1 MYADVL
7 ILLFAAVL
15 LVAIFRRL
23 GQPVILAYLV
33 AGVLLG
39 PHGAAVLSEQANMQ
53 TIAELGIVFLMFSL
67 GLEFSLPRLIAMRM
81 LVVGVGGLQV
91 LFTSLLFFWLGW
103 WWGLSLPQALV
114 VSGTLALSSTAVVI
128 KQLGEQ
134 KQLHT
139 RRAQLGVSVLLFQDL
154 AVVPLL
160 VMIPIL
166 ARPEI
171 QGSALLAE
179 IAWATLKGLFALFSL
194 LAVGKWLLPLLFH
207 EVARARSDELFVLS
221 ALLVALLAAFMT
233 HSLGLSMALGAFLAG
248 MMLGESH
255 YRHQL
260 EVDIRPFR
268 DVLMGLFF
276 ITIGM
281 TMDWQLVALAWWQ
294 VILCVF
300 GLILIKSLL
309 VLLAG
314 GLMGERKRDAMA
326 AGIMLSQVG
335 EFGFV
340 LLALANHHALLEHQ
354 LVSLLIGIGV
364 ISIAMTPWLVQKAHG
379 LARSL
384 TDSALL
390 TRSEVAQSGLS
401 KHQHVIIAG
410 FGRAGQTCAR
420 FLKLED
426 IPFLALDL
434 DPERVGEAKTAGE
447 QVAFGDASRRDILL
461 AAGLLRARLVIITFD
476 DRKRVE
482 AMLALIKEL
491 AGQVRVLVRTRDDSF
506 LEAFKQAGAHEVI
519 PESQEGALMLVSHL
533 LLNCDIPIGRVIR
546 RMELERSSQYR
557 FLHGFYWGD
566 QSASNLETDQLLER
580 LHPVLLHDQAWAV
593 GQTVQALAL
602 DAVRIKEVQRGEQ
615 SLEPRPEL
623 RLAAGGRGQAGA
635 VWQCGSDGAGRTKV
649 AGGAL
654 GLALRKAD
662 QLIYASSRITSS
674 IPRNCSTRARSL
686 RVSL

>member
-294 VILCVF
+294 VIFCVF

-340 LLALANHHALLEHQ
+340 LLALANHHALLDHQ

-602 DAVRIKEVQRGEQ
+602 DTVRIKEVQRGEQ

-623 RLAAGGRGQAGA
+623 RLAAGDRLVLFGNAVAMEQAEQKLLEGR
-635 VWQCGSDGAGRTKV
+635 
-649 AGGAL
+649 
-654 GLALRKAD
+654 
-662 QLIYASSRITSS
+662 
-674 IPRNCSTRARSL
+674 
-686 RVSL
+686 

>member
-7 ILLFAAVL
+7 ILLLAAVL

-23 GQPVILAYLV
+23 GQPVILAYLL
-33 AGVLLG
+33 AGVVLG
-39 PHGAAVLSEQANMQ
+39 PHGAAVITGQSIMQ

-67 GLEFSLPRLIAMRM
+67 GLEFSLPRLIAMRR
-81 LVVGVGGLQV
+81 LVIGVGGLQV
-91 LFTSLLFFWLGW
+91 LLTSLLFFAIAW
-103 WWGLSLPQALV
+103 WWGLSLAQALV

-128 KQLGEQ
+128 KQLGDQ

-179 IAWATLKGLFALFSL
+179 IAWATLKGLFALLSL

-221 ALLVALLAAFMT
+221 TLLVALLAA
-233 HSLGLSMALGAFLAG
+233 SLTQWMGLSMALGAFLAG

-281 TMDWQLVALAWWQ
+281 TMDWQRVALDWWLVALSVPA
-294 VILCVF
+294 
-300 GLILIKSLL
+300 LILFKSLL

-314 GLMGERKRDAMA
+314 RLMGERKRDAMA

-340 LLALANHHALLEHQ
+340 LLALANHHGLLDHR

-364 ISIAMTPWLVQKAHG
+364 TSIAMTPWLVQQAHQ

-384 TDSALL
+384 TDPALL

-401 KHQHVIIAG
+401 KSQHVIIAG

-420 FLKLED
+420 FLKQEE

-434 DPERVGEAKTAGE
+434 DPERVSEAKSAGE

-476 DRKRVE
+476 DPKRVE
-482 AMLALIKEL
+482 AMLALIREL
-491 AGQVRVLVRTRDDSF
+491 AGEVKVLVRTRDDSF
-506 LEAFKQAGAHEVI
+506 LEAFKRAGAFEVI

-546 RMELERSSQYR
+546 RMEHERSNQYR

-566 QSASNLETDQLLER
+566 QSAGNLETDQLLER
-580 LHPVLLHDQAWAV
+580 LHPVLLHEQAWAV
-593 GQTVQALAL
+593 GRSVQALGL
-602 DAVRIKEVQRGEQ
+602 DAVRIREVQRGTQ
-615 SLEPRPEL
+615 RLEPRPEL
-623 RLAAGGRGQAGA
+623 VLATGDKLVLFGNAVVVEQAEQRLLEGR
-635 VWQCGSDGAGRTKV
+635 
-649 AGGAL
+649 
-654 GLALRKAD
+654 
-662 QLIYASSRITSS
+662 
-674 IPRNCSTRARSL
+674 
-686 RVSL
+686 

>member
-67 GLEFSLPRLIAMRM
+67 GLAFSLPRLIAMRM

-294 VILCVF
+294 VIFCVF

-533 LLNCDIPIGRVIR
+533 LLNCDIPISRVIR

-623 RLAAGGRGQAGA
+623 RLAAGDRLVLFGNAVAMEQAEQKLLEGR
-635 VWQCGSDGAGRTKV
+635 
-649 AGGAL
+649 
-654 GLALRKAD
+654 
-662 QLIYASSRITSS
+662 
-674 IPRNCSTRARSL
+674 
-686 RVSL
+686 

>member
-1 MYADVL
+1 MYTDLL
-7 ILLFAAVL
+7 ILLFTAVL
-15 LVAIFRRL
+15 LVATFRRL
-23 GQPVILAYLV
+23 GLPVILAYLI

-39 PHGAAVLSEQANMQ
+39 PHGLAVITGQSIMQ

-67 GLEFSLPRLIAMRM
+67 GLEFSLPKLLAMRR
-81 LVVGVGGLQV
+81 LVLGVGVLQV
-91 LFTSLLFFWLGW
+91 LLTSLLFFALAW
-103 WWGLSLPQALV
+103 WWGLGLAQSLV
-114 VSGTLALSSTAVVI
+114 VAGTLALSSTAVVI

-166 ARPEI
+166 AQPEV
-171 QGSALLAE
+171 QGSALAAE
-179 IAWATLKGLFALFSL
+179 IAWATLKGLFALLTL

-260 EVDIRPFR
+260 EVDIKPFR

-281 TMDWQLVALAWWQ
+281 AMDWELVARAWWQ
-294 VILCVF
+294 VLVCVVLLVLC
-300 GLILIKSLL
+300 KSLL

-314 GLMGERKRDAMA
+314 RLMGERKRDSMA

-340 LLALANHHALLEHQ
+340 LLALALHHGLLDQQ
-354 LVSLLIGIGV
+354 LVSLLIGIGI
-364 ISIAMTPWLVQKAHG
+364 ISIAMTPWLVTQAHS

-384 TDSALL
+384 TDPALL
-390 TRSEVAQSGLS
+390 TRSGVAQSGLS
-401 KHQHVIIAG
+401 KNQHVIIAG

-420 FLKLED
+420 FLKIEE

-434 DPERVGEAKTAGE
+434 DPERVSEAKLAGE

-482 AMLALIKEL
+482 AMLALIREL
-491 AGQVRVLVRTRDDSF
+491 AGELKVLVRTRDDSF
-506 LEAFKQAGAHEVI
+506 LEQYKQAGAFEVI

-566 QSASNLETDQLLER
+566 QSASNLEADQLLER
-580 LHPVLLHDQAWAV
+580 LHPLLLHDQAWAV
-593 GQTVQALAL
+593 GREVRELPL
-602 DAVRIKEVQRGEQ
+602 DEIRIKEIQRGDQ

-623 RLAAGGRGQAGA
+623 VLAAGDRLILFGTVVAMEQAEQRLLEGH
-635 VWQCGSDGAGRTKV
+635 
-649 AGGAL
+649 
-654 GLALRKAD
+654 
-662 QLIYASSRITSS
+662 
-674 IPRNCSTRARSL
+674 
-686 RVSL
+686 

>member
-1 MYADVL
+1 MYTDLL

-15 LVAIFRRL
+15 LVATFRRL
-23 GQPVILAYLV
+23 GLPVILAYLI

-39 PHGAAVLSEQANMQ
+39 PHGLAVITGQSIMQ

-67 GLEFSLPRLIAMRM
+67 GLEFSLPKLLAMRR
-81 LVVGVGGLQV
+81 LVLGVGMLQV
-91 LFTSLLFFWLGW
+91 LLTSLLFFAIGW
-103 WWGLSLPQALV
+103 WWGLSLAQSLV
-114 VSGTLALSSTAVVI
+114 VAGTLALSSTAVVI

-166 ARPEI
+166 AQPEV
-171 QGSALLAE
+171 QGSALAAE
-179 IAWATLKGLFALFSL
+179 IAWATLKGLFALFTL

-221 ALLVALLAAFMT
+221 ALLVALLAAYMT

-260 EVDIRPFR
+260 EVDIKPFR

-281 TMDWQLVALAWWQ
+281 AMEWELVARAWWQ
-294 VILCVF
+294 VLICVVLLVLC
-300 GLILIKSLL
+300 KSLL

-314 GLMGERKRDAMA
+314 RLMGERKRDSMA

-340 LLALANHHALLEHQ
+340 LLALALHHGLLDQQ
-354 LVSLLIGIGV
+354 LVSLLIGIGI
-364 ISIAMTPWLVQKAHG
+364 ISIAMTPWLVTQAHS

-384 TDSALL
+384 TDPALL

-401 KHQHVIIAG
+401 KNQHVIIAG

-420 FLKLED
+420 FLKIEE

-434 DPERVGEAKTAGE
+434 DPERVSEAKLAGE

-482 AMLALIKEL
+482 AMLALIREL
-491 AGQVRVLVRTRDDSF
+491 AGDLKVLVRTRDDSF
-506 LEAFKQAGAHEVI
+506 LEQYKQAGAFEVI

-566 QSASNLETDQLLER
+566 QSASNLEADQLLER
-580 LHPVLLHDQAWAV
+580 LHPLLLHDQAWAV
-593 GQTVQALAL
+593 GREVRELPL
-602 DAVRIKEVQRGEQ
+602 DEVRIKEVQRGDQ

-623 RLAAGGRGQAGA
+623 VLAAGDRLILFGTVVAMEQAEQRLLEGR
-635 VWQCGSDGAGRTKV
+635 
-649 AGGAL
+649 
-654 GLALRKAD
+654 
-662 QLIYASSRITSS
+662 
-674 IPRNCSTRARSL
+674 
-686 RVSL
+686 

>member
-364 ISIAMTPWLVQKAHG
+364 ISIAMTPWLVRKAHG

-566 QSASNLETDQLLER
+566 QSAGNLETDQLLER

-623 RLAAGGRGQAGA
+623 RLAAGDRLVLFGNAVAMEQAEQKLLEGR
-635 VWQCGSDGAGRTKV
+635 
-649 AGGAL
+649 
-654 GLALRKAD
+654 
-662 QLIYASSRITSS
+662 
-674 IPRNCSTRARSL
+674 
-686 RVSL
+686 

>member
-7 ILLFAAVL
+7 ILLLAAVL

-23 GQPVILAYLV
+23 GQPVILAYLL
-33 AGVLLG
+33 AGVVLG
-39 PHGAAVLSEQANMQ
+39 PHGAAVITGQSIMQ

-67 GLEFSLPRLIAMRM
+67 GLEFSLPRLIAMRR
-81 LVVGVGGLQV
+81 LVIGVGGLQV
-91 LFTSLLFFWLGW
+91 LLTSLLFFAIAW
-103 WWGLSLPQALV
+103 WWGLSLAQALV

-179 IAWATLKGLFALFSL
+179 IAWATLKGLFALLSL

-221 ALLVALLAAFMT
+221 TLLVALLAA
-233 HSLGLSMALGAFLAG
+233 SLTQWMGLSMALGAFLAG

-281 TMDWQLVALAWWQ
+281 TMDWQRVALDWWLVALSVPA
-294 VILCVF
+294 
-300 GLILIKSLL
+300 LILFKSLL

-314 GLMGERKRDAMA
+314 RLMGERKRDAMA

-340 LLALANHHALLEHQ
+340 LLALANHHGLLDHR

-364 ISIAMTPWLVQKAHG
+364 TSIAMTPWLVQQAHQ

-384 TDSALL
+384 TDPALL

-401 KHQHVIIAG
+401 KSQHVIIAG

-420 FLKLED
+420 FLKQEE

-434 DPERVGEAKTAGE
+434 DPERVSEAKSAGE

-476 DRKRVE
+476 DPKRVE
-482 AMLALIKEL
+482 AMLALIREL
-491 AGQVRVLVRTRDDSF
+491 AGEVKVLVRTRDDSF
-506 LEAFKQAGAHEVI
+506 LEAFKRAGAFEVI

-546 RMELERSSQYR
+546 RMEHERSNQYR

-566 QSASNLETDQLLER
+566 QSAGNLETDQLLER
-580 LHPVLLHDQAWAV
+580 LHPVLLHEQAWAV
-593 GQTVQALAL
+593 GRSVQALGL
-602 DAVRIKEVQRGEQ
+602 DAVRIREVQRGTQ
-615 SLEPRPEL
+615 RLEPKPEL
-623 RLAAGGRGQAGA
+623 VLATGDKLVLFGNAVAVEQAEQRLLEGR
-635 VWQCGSDGAGRTKV
+635 
-649 AGGAL
+649 
-654 GLALRKAD
+654 
-662 QLIYASSRITSS
+662 
-674 IPRNCSTRARSL
+674 
-686 RVSL
+686 

>member
-1 MYADVL
+1 MYTDVL

-23 GQPVILAYLV
+23 GQPVILAYLL
-33 AGVLLG
+33 AGVVLG
-39 PHGAAVLSEQANMQ
+39 PYGAAVITGQAIMQ

-81 LVVGVGGLQV
+81 LVLGVGGLQV
-91 LFTSLLFFWLGW
+91 LFTSSLFFWLAW
-103 WWGLSLPQALV
+103 WWGLSLAQALV

-166 ARPEI
+166 ARPEV

-179 IAWATLKGLFALFSL
+179 IAWATLKGLFALSSL

-221 ALLVALLAAFMT
+221 ALLVALLAA
-233 HSLGLSMALGAFLAG
+233 SLTQWMGLSMALGAFLAG

-281 TMDWQLVALAWWQ
+281 TMDWQLVARAWWQ
-294 VILCVF
+294 VILSVL

-314 GLMGERKRDAMA
+314 RLMGERKRDAMA
-326 AGIMLSQVG
+326 TGIMLSQVG

-340 LLALANHHALLEHQ
+340 LLALANHHGLLDHQ
-354 LVSLLIGIGV
+354 LISLLIGIGV
-364 ISIAMTPWLVQKAHG
+364 TSIAMTPWLVQRAHG

-390 TRSEVAQSGLS
+390 SRSEVAQSGLS

-434 DPERVGEAKTAGE
+434 DPERVSEAKSAGE

-482 AMLALIKEL
+482 AMLTLIKEL
-491 AGQVRVLVRTRDDSF
+491 AAEVRVLVRTRDDSF
-506 LEAFKQAGAHEVI
+506 LEAFKQAGAYEVI

-533 LLNCDIPIGRVIR
+533 LLNCNVPIGRVIR
-546 RMELERSSQYR
+546 RMEHERSSQYR

-566 QSASNLETDQLLER
+566 QSAGNLETDQLLER

-593 GQTVQALAL
+593 GRTVQALAL
-602 DAVRIKEVQRGEQ
+602 DTVRIKEVQRGEQ

-623 RLAAGGRGQAGA
+623 TLAAGDRLVLFGNAVAMEQAEQRLLEGR
-635 VWQCGSDGAGRTKV
+635 
-649 AGGAL
+649 
-654 GLALRKAD
+654 
-662 QLIYASSRITSS
+662 
-674 IPRNCSTRARSL
+674 
-686 RVSL
+686 

>member
-1 MYADVL
+1 MYTDLL

-15 LVAIFRRL
+15 LVATFRRL
-23 GQPVILAYLV
+23 GLPVILAYLI

-39 PHGAAVLSEQANMQ
+39 PHGLAVITGQSIMQ

-67 GLEFSLPRLIAMRM
+67 GLEFSLPKLLAMRR
-81 LVVGVGGLQV
+81 LVLGVGVLQV
-91 LFTSLLFFWLGW
+91 LLTSLLFFAIGW
-103 WWGLSLPQALV
+103 WWGLDLAQSLV
-114 VSGTLALSSTAVVI
+114 VAGTLALSSTAVVI

-166 ARPEI
+166 AQPEV
-171 QGSALLAE
+171 QGSALAAE
-179 IAWATLKGLFALFSL
+179 IAWATLKGLFALFTL

-260 EVDIRPFR
+260 EVDIKPFR

-281 TMDWQLVALAWWQ
+281 AMDWQLVARAWWQ
-294 VILCVF
+294 VLICVLLLVLC
-300 GLILIKSLL
+300 KSLL

-314 GLMGERKRDAMA
+314 RLMGERKRDSMA

-340 LLALANHHALLEHQ
+340 LLALALHHGLLDQ
-354 LVSLLIGIGV
+354 QQVSLLIGIGI
-364 ISIAMTPWLVQKAHG
+364 ISIAMTPWLVTQAHS

-384 TDSALL
+384 TDPALL

-401 KHQHVIIAG
+401 KNQHVIIAG

-420 FLKLED
+420 FLKIEE

-434 DPERVGEAKTAGE
+434 DPERVSEAKQAGE

-482 AMLALIKEL
+482 AMLALIRAL
-491 AGQVRVLVRTRDDSF
+491 AGELKVLVRTRDDSF
-506 LEAFKQAGAHEVI
+506 LEQYKQAGAFEVI

-533 LLNCDIPIGRVIR
+533 LLNCDIPLGRVIR
-546 RMELERSSQYR
+546 RMEHERSSQYR

-566 QSASNLETDQLLER
+566 QSASNLEADQLLER
-580 LHPVLLHDQAWAV
+580 LHPLLLHDQAWAV
-593 GQTVQALAL
+593 GHEVRELPL
-602 DAVRIKEVQRGEQ
+602 DEVRIKEVQRGDL

-623 RLAAGGRGQAGA
+623 VLAAGDRLILFGTVVAMEQAEQRLLEGH
-635 VWQCGSDGAGRTKV
+635 
-649 AGGAL
+649 
-654 GLALRKAD
+654 
-662 QLIYASSRITSS
+662 
-674 IPRNCSTRARSL
+674 
-686 RVSL
+686 

>member
-7 ILLFAAVL
+7 ILLLAAVL

-23 GQPVILAYLV
+23 GQPVILAYLL
-33 AGVLLG
+33 AGVVLG
-39 PHGAAVLSEQANMQ
+39 PHGAAVITGQAIMQ

-67 GLEFSLPRLIAMRM
+67 GLEFSLPRLIAMRR
-81 LVVGVGGLQV
+81 LVIGVGGLQV
-91 LFTSLLFFWLGW
+91 LLTSLLFFTIAW
-103 WWGLSLPQALV
+103 WWGLSLAQALV

-128 KQLGEQ
+128 KQLGDQ

-179 IAWATLKGLFALFSL
+179 IAWATLKGLFALLSL

-221 ALLVALLAAFMT
+221 TLLVALLAA
-233 HSLGLSMALGAFLAG
+233 SLTQWMGLSMALGAFLAG

-281 TMDWQLVALAWWQ
+281 TMDWQRVALDWWLVALSVPA
-294 VILCVF
+294 
-300 GLILIKSLL
+300 LILFKSLL

-314 GLMGERKRDAMA
+314 RLMGERKRDAMA

-340 LLALANHHALLEHQ
+340 LLALANHHGLLDHR

-364 ISIAMTPWLVQKAHG
+364 TSIAMTPWLVQQAHQ

-384 TDSALL
+384 TDPALL

-401 KHQHVIIAG
+401 KSQHVIIAG

-420 FLKLED
+420 FLKQEE

-434 DPERVGEAKTAGE
+434 DPERVSEAKSAGE

-476 DRKRVE
+476 DPKRVE
-482 AMLALIKEL
+482 TMLVLIREL
-491 AGQVRVLVRTRDDSF
+491 AGEVKVLVRTRDDSF
-506 LEAFKQAGAHEVI
+506 LEAFKRAGAFEVI

-546 RMELERSSQYR
+546 RMEHERSNQYR

-566 QSASNLETDQLLER
+566 QSAGNLETDQLLER
-580 LHPVLLHDQAWAV
+580 LHPVLLHEQAWAV
-593 GQTVQALAL
+593 GRSVQALGL
-602 DAVRIKEVQRGEQ
+602 DAVRIREVQRGSQ
-615 SLEPRPEL
+615 RLEPKPEL
-623 RLAAGGRGQAGA
+623 VLATGDKLVLFGNAVAVEQAEQRLLEGR
-635 VWQCGSDGAGRTKV
+635 
-649 AGGAL
+649 
-654 GLALRKAD
+654 
-662 QLIYASSRITSS
+662 
-674 IPRNCSTRARSL
+674 
-686 RVSL
+686 

>member
-7 ILLFAAVL
+7 ILLLAAVL

-23 GQPVILAYLV
+23 GQPVILAYLL
-33 AGVLLG
+33 AGVVLG
-39 PHGAAVLSEQANMQ
+39 PHGAAVITGQSIMQ

-67 GLEFSLPRLIAMRM
+67 GLEFSLPRLIAMRR
-81 LVVGVGGLQV
+81 LVIGVGGLQV
-91 LFTSLLFFWLGW
+91 LLTSLLFFAIAW
-103 WWGLSLPQALV
+103 WWGLSLAQALV
-114 VSGTLALSSTAVVI
+114 VSGALALSSTAVVI
-128 KQLGEQ
+128 KQLGDQ

-179 IAWATLKGLFALFSL
+179 IAWATLKGLFALLSL

-221 ALLVALLAAFMT
+221 TLLVALLAA
-233 HSLGLSMALGAFLAG
+233 SLTQWMGLSMALGAFLAG

-281 TMDWQLVALAWWQ
+281 TMDWQRVALDWWLVALSVPA
-294 VILCVF
+294 
-300 GLILIKSLL
+300 LILFKSLL

-314 GLMGERKRDAMA
+314 RLMGERKRDAMA

-340 LLALANHHALLEHQ
+340 LLALANHHGLLDHR

-364 ISIAMTPWLVQKAHG
+364 TSIAMTPWLVQQAHQ

-384 TDSALL
+384 TDPALL

-401 KHQHVIIAG
+401 KSQHVIIAG

-420 FLKLED
+420 FLKQEE

-434 DPERVGEAKTAGE
+434 DPERVSEAKSAGE

-476 DRKRVE
+476 DPKRVE
-482 AMLALIKEL
+482 AMLALIREL
-491 AGQVRVLVRTRDDSF
+491 AGEVKVLVRTRDDSF
-506 LEAFKQAGAHEVI
+506 LEAFKRAGAFEVI

-546 RMELERSSQYR
+546 RMEHERSNQYR

-566 QSASNLETDQLLER
+566 QSAGNLETDQLLER
-580 LHPVLLHDQAWAV
+580 LHPVLLHEQAWAV
-593 GQTVQALAL
+593 GRSVQALGL
-602 DAVRIKEVQRGEQ
+602 DAVRIREVQRGTQ
-615 SLEPRPEL
+615 RLEPRPEL
-623 RLAAGGRGQAGA
+623 VLATGDKLVLFGNAVVVEQAEQRLLEGR
-635 VWQCGSDGAGRTKV
+635 
-649 AGGAL
+649 
-654 GLALRKAD
+654 
-662 QLIYASSRITSS
+662 
-674 IPRNCSTRARSL
+674 
-686 RVSL
+686 

>member
-1 MYADVL
+1 MYTDLL

-15 LVAIFRRL
+15 LVATFRRL
-23 GQPVILAYLV
+23 GLPVILAYLI

-39 PHGAAVLSEQANMQ
+39 PHGLAVITGQSIMQ

-67 GLEFSLPRLIAMRM
+67 GLEFSLPKLLAMRR
-81 LVVGVGGLQV
+81 LVLGVGVLQV
-91 LFTSLLFFWLGW
+91 LLTSLLFFALAW
-103 WWGLSLPQALV
+103 WWGLGLAQSLV
-114 VSGTLALSSTAVVI
+114 VAGTLALSSTAVVI

-166 ARPEI
+166 AQPEV
-171 QGSALLAE
+171 QGSALAAE
-179 IAWATLKGLFALFSL
+179 IAWATLKGLFALLTL

-260 EVDIRPFR
+260 EVDIKPFR

-281 TMDWQLVALAWWQ
+281 AMDWELVARAWWQ
-294 VILCVF
+294 VLVCVVLLVLC
-300 GLILIKSLL
+300 KSLL

-314 GLMGERKRDAMA
+314 RLMGERKRDSMA

-340 LLALANHHALLEHQ
+340 LLALALHHGLLDQQ
-354 LVSLLIGIGV
+354 LVSLLIGIGI
-364 ISIAMTPWLVQKAHG
+364 ISIAMTPWLVTQAHS

-384 TDSALL
+384 TDPALL

-401 KHQHVIIAG
+401 KNQHVIIAG

-420 FLKLED
+420 FLKIEE

-434 DPERVGEAKTAGE
+434 DPERVSEAKLAGE

-482 AMLALIKEL
+482 AMLALIREL
-491 AGQVRVLVRTRDDSF
+491 AGELKVLVRTRDDSF
-506 LEAFKQAGAHEVI
+506 LEQYKQAGAFEVI

-566 QSASNLETDQLLER
+566 QSASNLEADQLLER
-580 LHPVLLHDQAWAV
+580 LHPLLLHDQAWAV
-593 GQTVQALAL
+593 GREVRELPL
-602 DAVRIKEVQRGEQ
+602 DEVRIKEVQRGDQ

-623 RLAAGGRGQAGA
+623 VLAAGDRLILFGTVVAMEQAEQRLLEGH
-635 VWQCGSDGAGRTKV
+635 
-649 AGGAL
+649 
-654 GLALRKAD
+654 
-662 QLIYASSRITSS
+662 
-674 IPRNCSTRARSL
+674 
-686 RVSL
+686 

>member
-1 MYADVL
+1 MYTDLL
-7 ILLFAAVL
+7 ILLFTAVL
-15 LVAIFRRL
+15 LVATFRRL
-23 GQPVILAYLV
+23 GLPVILAYLI

-39 PHGAAVLSEQANMQ
+39 PHGLAVITGQSIMQ

-67 GLEFSLPRLIAMRM
+67 GLEFSLPKLLAMRR
-81 LVVGVGGLQV
+81 LVLGVGGLQV
-91 LFTSLLFFWLGW
+91 LLTSLLFFALAW
-103 WWGLSLPQALV
+103 WWGLGLAQSLV
-114 VSGTLALSSTAVVI
+114 VAGTLALSSTAVVI

-166 ARPEI
+166 AQPDV
-171 QGSALLAE
+171 QGSALAAE
-179 IAWATLKGLFALFSL
+179 IAWATLKGLFALLTL

-233 HSLGLSMALGAFLAG
+233 YSLGLSMALGAFLAG

-260 EVDIRPFR
+260 EVDIKPFR

-281 TMDWQLVALAWWQ
+281 AMDWVQVAQAWWQ
-294 VILCVF
+294 VLICVVLLVLC
-300 GLILIKSLL
+300 KSLL

-314 GLMGERKRDAMA
+314 RLMGERKRDSMA

-340 LLALANHHALLEHQ
+340 LLALALHHGLLDQQ
-354 LVSLLIGIGV
+354 LVSLLIGIGI
-364 ISIAMTPWLVQKAHG
+364 ISIAMTPWLVTQAHS

-384 TDSALL
+384 TDPALL

-401 KHQHVIIAG
+401 KNQHVIIAG

-420 FLKLED
+420 FLKIEE

-434 DPERVGEAKTAGE
+434 DPERVSEAKLAGE

-482 AMLALIKEL
+482 AMLALIREL
-491 AGQVRVLVRTRDDSF
+491 AGDLKVLVRTRDDSF
-506 LEAFKQAGAHEVI
+506 LEQYKQAGAFEVI

-566 QSASNLETDQLLER
+566 QSASNLEADQLLER
-580 LHPVLLHDQAWAV
+580 LHPLLLHDQAWAV
-593 GQTVQALAL
+593 GHEVRELPL
-602 DAVRIKEVQRGEQ
+602 DEIRIKEIQRGDQ

-623 RLAAGGRGQAGA
+623 VLAAGDRLILFGTVVAMEQAEQRLLEGH
-635 VWQCGSDGAGRTKV
+635 
-649 AGGAL
+649 
-654 GLALRKAD
+654 
-662 QLIYASSRITSS
+662 
-674 IPRNCSTRARSL
+674 
-686 RVSL
+686 

>member
-1 MYADVL
+1 MYTDLL

-23 GQPVILAYLV
+23 GLPVILAYLI

-39 PHGAAVLSEQANMQ
+39 PHGLAMVTAQSTMQ

-67 GLEFSLPRLIAMRM
+67 GLEFSLPKLLAMRR
-81 LVVGVGGLQV
+81 LVLGVGGLQV
-91 LFTSLLFFWLGW
+91 LLTSLLFFWLAR

-166 ARPEI
+166 ARPEV

-221 ALLVALLAAFMT
+221 ALLVALLAAAMT
-233 HSLGLSMALGAFLAG
+233 YSLGLSMALGAFLAG

-260 EVDIRPFR
+260 EVDIKPFR

-281 TMDWQLVALAWWQ
+281 AMNWELVARDWWQ
-294 VILCVF
+294 VLLCVL
-300 GLILIKSLL
+300 GLVLCKALL

-314 GLMGERKRDAMA
+314 RLMGERKRDALA

-340 LLALANHHALLEHQ
+340 LLALASHHGLLARE
-354 LVSLLIGIGV
+354 LVSLLIGMGI
-364 ISIAMTPWLVQKAHG
+364 ISIAMTPWLVIQAHS

-384 TDSALL
+384 TDPALL

-401 KHQHVIIAG
+401 KTQHVIIAG

-420 FLKLED
+420 FLKLEE

-434 DPERVGEAKTAGE
+434 DPERVSEAKLAGE

-482 AMLALIKEL
+482 AMLALIREL
-491 AGQVRVLVRTRDDSF
+491 AEDLKVLVRTRDDSF
-506 LEAFKQAGAHEVI
+506 LEQLKQAGAFEVI

-533 LLNCDIPIGRVIR
+533 LVNCDVPLGRVIR
-546 RMELERSSQYR
+546 RMEHERSSQYR

-566 QSASNLETDQLLER
+566 QSASNMEADQLLER
-580 LHPVLLHDQAWAV
+580 LHPLLLHDQAWAV
-593 GQTVQALAL
+593 GREVQELPL
-602 DAVRIKEVQRGEQ
+602 GEVRIKEVQRGDQ
-615 SLEPRPEL
+615 TLEPRAEL
-623 RLAAGGRGQAGA
+623 RLAAGDRLILFGTAVAMEQAEQRLLEGH
-635 VWQCGSDGAGRTKV
+635 
-649 AGGAL
+649 
-654 GLALRKAD
+654 
-662 QLIYASSRITSS
+662 
-674 IPRNCSTRARSL
+674 
-686 RVSL
+686 

>member
-7 ILLFAAVL
+7 ILLLAAVL

-23 GQPVILAYLV
+23 GQPVILAYLL
-33 AGVLLG
+33 AGVVLG
-39 PHGAAVLSEQANMQ
+39 PHGAAVITGQAIMQ

-67 GLEFSLPRLIAMRM
+67 GLEFSLPRLIAMRR
-81 LVVGVGGLQV
+81 LVIGVGGLQV
-91 LFTSLLFFWLGW
+91 LLTSLLFFAIAW

-128 KQLGEQ
+128 KQLGDQ

-179 IAWATLKGLFALFSL
+179 IAWATLKGLFALLSL

-221 ALLVALLAAFMT
+221 TLLVALLAA
-233 HSLGLSMALGAFLAG
+233 SLTQWMGLSMALGAFLAG

-281 TMDWQLVALAWWQ
+281 TMDWQRVAQDWWLVATS
-294 VILCVF
+294 VLC
-300 GLILIKSLL
+300 LILFKSLL

-314 GLMGERKRDAMA
+314 RLMGERKRDAMA

-340 LLALANHHALLEHQ
+340 LLALANHHGLLDHR

-364 ISIAMTPWLVQKAHG
+364 TSIAMTPWLVQQAHQ

-384 TDSALL
+384 TDPALL

-401 KHQHVIIAG
+401 KSQHVIIAG

-420 FLKLED
+420 FLKQEE

-434 DPERVGEAKTAGE
+434 DPERVSEAKSAGE

-476 DRKRVE
+476 DPKRVE
-482 AMLALIKEL
+482 AMLALIREL
-491 AGQVRVLVRTRDDSF
+491 AGEVKVLVRTRDDSF
-506 LEAFKQAGAHEVI
+506 LEAFKRAGAFEVI

-546 RMELERSSQYR
+546 RMEHERSNQYR

-566 QSASNLETDQLLER
+566 QSAANLETDQLLER
-580 LHPVLLHDQAWAV
+580 LHPVLLHEQAWAV
-593 GQTVQALAL
+593 GRCVQALGL
-602 DAVRIKEVQRGEQ
+602 DAVRIREVQRGTQ
-615 SLEPRPEL
+615 RLEPRPEL
-623 RLAAGGRGQAGA
+623 VLATGDKLVLFGNAVAVEQAEQRLLEGR
-635 VWQCGSDGAGRTKV
+635 
-649 AGGAL
+649 
-654 GLALRKAD
+654 
-662 QLIYASSRITSS
+662 
-674 IPRNCSTRARSL
+674 
-686 RVSL
+686 

>member
-1 MYADVL
+1 MYTDVL

-23 GQPVILAYLV
+23 GQPVILAYLL

-39 PHGAAVLSEQANMQ
+39 PHGAAVITGQAIMQ

-81 LVVGVGGLQV
+81 LVLGVGGLQV
-91 LFTSLLFFWLGW
+91 LFTSSLFFWLAW

-171 QGSALLAE
+171 QGGALLAE

-207 EVARARSDELFVLS
+207 EVARARSDELFVLT
-221 ALLVALLAAFMT
+221 ALLVALLAA
-233 HSLGLSMALGAFLAG
+233 SLTQWMGLSMALGAFLAG

-281 TMDWQLVALAWWQ
+281 TMDWQLVARAWWQ
-294 VILCVF
+294 VIISVL

-314 GLMGERKRDAMA
+314 RLMGERKRDAMA
-326 AGIMLSQVG
+326 TGIMLSQVG

-340 LLALANHHALLEHQ
+340 LLALANHHGLLDHQ
-354 LVSLLIGIGV
+354 LISLLIGIGV
-364 ISIAMTPWLVQKAHG
+364 ISIAMTPWLVQRAHS

-390 TRSEVAQSGLS
+390 SRSEVAQSGLS

-434 DPERVGEAKTAGE
+434 DPERVSEAKSAGE

-482 AMLALIKEL
+482 AMLALIKDL
-491 AGQVRVLVRTRDDSF
+491 AVDVRVLVRTRDDSF

-533 LLNCDIPIGRVIR
+533 LLNCNIPIGRVIR
-546 RMELERSSQYR
+546 RMEHERSSQYR

-593 GQTVQALAL
+593 GRTVQALAL
-602 DAVRIKEVQRGEQ
+602 DTVRIKEVQRGEQ

-623 RLAAGGRGQAGA
+623 MLAAGDLLVLFGNAVAMEQAEQRLLEGR
-635 VWQCGSDGAGRTKV
+635 
-649 AGGAL
+649 
-654 GLALRKAD
+654 
-662 QLIYASSRITSS
+662 
-674 IPRNCSTRARSL
+674 
-686 RVSL
+686 

>member
-7 ILLFAAVL
+7 ILLLAAVL

-23 GQPVILAYLV
+23 GQPVILAYLL
-33 AGVLLG
+33 AGVVLG
-39 PHGAAVLSEQANMQ
+39 PHGAAVITGQAIMQ

-67 GLEFSLPRLIAMRM
+67 GLEFSLPRLIAMRR
-81 LVVGVGGLQV
+81 LVIGVGGLQV
-91 LFTSLLFFWLGW
+91 LLTSLLFFAIAW
-103 WWGLSLPQALV
+103 WWGLSLAQALV

-128 KQLGEQ
+128 KQLGDQ

-179 IAWATLKGLFALFSL
+179 IAWATLKGLFALLSL

-221 ALLVALLAAFMT
+221 TLLVALLAA
-233 HSLGLSMALGAFLAG
+233 SLTQWMGLSMALGAFLAG

-281 TMDWQLVALAWWQ
+281 TMDWQRVALDWWLVALSVPA
-294 VILCVF
+294 
-300 GLILIKSLL
+300 LILFKSLL

-314 GLMGERKRDAMA
+314 RLMGERKRDAMA

-340 LLALANHHALLEHQ
+340 LLALANHHGLLDHR

-364 ISIAMTPWLVQKAHG
+364 TSIAMTPWLVQQAHQ

-384 TDSALL
+384 TDPALL

-401 KHQHVIIAG
+401 KSQHVIIAG

-420 FLKLED
+420 FLKQEE

-434 DPERVGEAKTAGE
+434 DPERVSEAKSAGE

-476 DRKRVE
+476 DPKRVE
-482 AMLALIKEL
+482 AMLALIREL
-491 AGQVRVLVRTRDDSF
+491 AGEVKVLVRTRDDSF
-506 LEAFKQAGAHEVI
+506 LEAFKRAGAFEVI

-546 RMELERSSQYR
+546 RMEHERSNQYR

-566 QSASNLETDQLLER
+566 QSAGNLETDQLLER
-580 LHPVLLHDQAWAV
+580 LHPVLLHEQAWAV
-593 GQTVQALAL
+593 GRSVQALGL
-602 DAVRIKEVQRGEQ
+602 DAVRIREVQRGTQ
-615 SLEPRPEL
+615 RLEPKPEL
-623 RLAAGGRGQAGA
+623 VMATGDRLVLFGNAVAVEQAEQRLLEGR
-635 VWQCGSDGAGRTKV
+635 
-649 AGGAL
+649 
-654 GLALRKAD
+654 
-662 QLIYASSRITSS
+662 
-674 IPRNCSTRARSL
+674 
-686 RVSL
+686 

>member
-1 MYADVL
+1 MYTDVL

-23 GQPVILAYLV
+23 GQPVILAYLL
-33 AGVLLG
+33 AGVVLG
-39 PHGAAVLSEQANMQ
+39 PYGAAVITGQAIMQ

-81 LVVGVGGLQV
+81 LVLGVGGLQV
-91 LFTSLLFFWLGW
+91 LFTSSLFFWLAW

-114 VSGTLALSSTAVVI
+114 VAGTLALSSTAVVI

-171 QGSALLAE
+171 QGGALLAE

-221 ALLVALLAAFMT
+221 ALLVALLAA
-233 HSLGLSMALGAFLAG
+233 SLTQWMGLSMALGAFLAG

-281 TMDWQLVALAWWQ
+281 TMDWQLVARAWWQ
-294 VILCVF
+294 VILSVL

-314 GLMGERKRDAMA
+314 RLMGERKRDAMA
-326 AGIMLSQVG
+326 TGIMLSQVG

-340 LLALANHHALLEHQ
+340 LLALANHHGLLDHQ
-354 LVSLLIGIGV
+354 LISLLIGIGV
-364 ISIAMTPWLVQKAHG
+364 TSIAMTPWLVQRAQG

-384 TDSALL
+384 IDSTLL
-390 TRSEVAQSGLS
+390 SRSEVAQSGLS

-434 DPERVGEAKTAGE
+434 DPERVSEAKSAGE

-482 AMLALIKEL
+482 AMLALIRE
-491 AGQVRVLVRTRDDSF
+491 LVRTRDDSF

-533 LLNCDIPIGRVIR
+533 LLNCNVPIGRVIR
-546 RMELERSSQYR
+546 RMEHERSSQYR

-566 QSASNLETDQLLER
+566 QSAGNLETDQLLER

-593 GQTVQALAL
+593 GRTVQALAL
-602 DAVRIKEVQRGEQ
+602 EEVRIKEVQRGEQ

-623 RLAAGGRGQAGA
+623 TLAAGDRLVLFGNAVAMEQAEQRLLEGR
-635 VWQCGSDGAGRTKV
+635 
-649 AGGAL
+649 
-654 GLALRKAD
+654 
-662 QLIYASSRITSS
+662 
-674 IPRNCSTRARSL
+674 
-686 RVSL
+686 

>member
-1 MYADVL
+1 MYTDLL

-15 LVAIFRRL
+15 LVATFRRL
-23 GQPVILAYLV
+23 GLPVILAYLI

-39 PHGAAVLSEQANMQ
+39 PHGLAVITGQSIMQ

-67 GLEFSLPRLIAMRM
+67 GLEFSLPKLLAMRR
-81 LVVGVGGLQV
+81 LVLGVGVLQV
-91 LFTSLLFFWLGW
+91 LLTSLLFFAIGW
-103 WWGLSLPQALV
+103 WWGLDLAQSLV
-114 VSGTLALSSTAVVI
+114 VAGTLALSSTAVVI

-166 ARPEI
+166 AQPEV
-171 QGSALLAE
+171 QGSALVAE
-179 IAWATLKGLFALFSL
+179 IALATLKGLFALLTL

-260 EVDIRPFR
+260 EVDIKPFR

-281 TMDWQLVALAWWQ
+281 AMDWQLVARAWWQ
-294 VILCVF
+294 VLICVLLLVLC
-300 GLILIKSLL
+300 KSLL

-314 GLMGERKRDAMA
+314 RLMGERKRDSMA

-340 LLALANHHALLEHQ
+340 LLALALHHGLLDQ
-354 LVSLLIGIGV
+354 QQVSLLIGIGI
-364 ISIAMTPWLVQKAHG
+364 ISIAMTPWLVTQAHS

-384 TDSALL
+384 TDPALL

-401 KHQHVIIAG
+401 KNQHVIIAG

-420 FLKLED
+420 FLKIEE

-434 DPERVGEAKTAGE
+434 DPERVSEAKQAGE

-482 AMLALIKEL
+482 AMLALIRAL
-491 AGQVRVLVRTRDDSF
+491 AGELKVLVRTRDDSF
-506 LEAFKQAGAHEVI
+506 LEQYKQAGAFEVI

-533 LLNCDIPIGRVIR
+533 LLNCDIPLGRVIR
-546 RMELERSSQYR
+546 RMEHERSSQYR

-566 QSASNLETDQLLER
+566 QSASNLEADQLLER
-580 LHPVLLHDQAWAV
+580 LHPLLLHDQAWAV
-593 GQTVQALAL
+593 GHEVRELPL
-602 DAVRIKEVQRGEQ
+602 DEVRIKEVQRGDL

-623 RLAAGGRGQAGA
+623 VLAAGDRLILFGTVVAMEQAEQRLLEGH
-635 VWQCGSDGAGRTKV
+635 
-649 AGGAL
+649 
-654 GLALRKAD
+654 
-662 QLIYASSRITSS
+662 
-674 IPRNCSTRARSL
+674 
-686 RVSL
+686 

>member
-1 MYADVL
+1 MYTDVL

-23 GQPVILAYLV
+23 GQPVILAYLL
-33 AGVLLG
+33 AGVVLG
-39 PHGAAVLSEQANMQ
+39 PYGAAVITGQAIMQ

-81 LVVGVGGLQV
+81 LVLGVGGLQV
-91 LFTSLLFFWLGW
+91 LFTSSLFFWLAW

-114 VSGTLALSSTAVVI
+114 VAGTLALSSTAVVI

-171 QGSALLAE
+171 QGGALLAE

-221 ALLVALLAAFMT
+221 ALLVALLAA
-233 HSLGLSMALGAFLAG
+233 SLTQWMGLSMALGAFLAG

-281 TMDWQLVALAWWQ
+281 TMDWQLVARAWWQ
-294 VILCVF
+294 VILSVL

-314 GLMGERKRDAMA
+314 RLMGERKRDAMA
-326 AGIMLSQVG
+326 TGIMLSQVG

-340 LLALANHHALLEHQ
+340 LLALANHHGLLDHQ
-354 LVSLLIGIGV
+354 LISLLIGIGV
-364 ISIAMTPWLVQKAHG
+364 TSIAMTPWLVQRAQG

-384 TDSALL
+384 IDSTLL
-390 TRSEVAQSGLS
+390 SRSEVAQSGLS

-434 DPERVGEAKTAGE
+434 DPERVSEAKSAGE

-482 AMLALIKEL
+482 AILALIREL
-491 AGQVRVLVRTRDDSF
+491 AVEVRVLVRTRDDSF

-533 LLNCDIPIGRVIR
+533 LLNCNVPIGRVIR
-546 RMELERSSQYR
+546 RMEHERSSQYR

-566 QSASNLETDQLLER
+566 QSAGNLETDQLLER

-593 GQTVQALAL
+593 GRSVQALAL
-602 DAVRIKEVQRGEQ
+602 EEVRIKEVQRGEQ

-623 RLAAGGRGQAGA
+623 TLAAGDRLVLFGNAVAMEQAEQRLLEGR
-635 VWQCGSDGAGRTKV
+635 
-649 AGGAL
+649 
-654 GLALRKAD
+654 
-662 QLIYASSRITSS
+662 
-674 IPRNCSTRARSL
+674 
-686 RVSL
+686 

>member
-1 MYADVL
+1 MYTDLL

-15 LVAIFRRL
+15 LVATFRRL
-23 GQPVILAYLV
+23 GLPVILAYLI

-39 PHGAAVLSEQANMQ
+39 PHGLAVITGQSIMQ

-67 GLEFSLPRLIAMRM
+67 GLEFSLPKLLAMRR
-81 LVVGVGGLQV
+81 LVLGVGMLQV
-91 LFTSLLFFWLGW
+91 LLTSLLFFAIGW
-103 WWGLSLPQALV
+103 WWGLSLAQSLV
-114 VSGTLALSSTAVVI
+114 VAGTLALSSTAVVI

-166 ARPEI
+166 AQPEV
-171 QGSALLAE
+171 QGSALAAE
-179 IAWATLKGLFALFSL
+179 IAWATLKGLFALFTL

-221 ALLVALLAAFMT
+221 ALLVALLAAYMT

-260 EVDIRPFR
+260 EVDIKPFR

-281 TMDWQLVALAWWQ
+281 AMEWELVARAWWQ
-294 VILCVF
+294 VLICVVLLVLC
-300 GLILIKSLL
+300 KSLL

-314 GLMGERKRDAMA
+314 RLMGERKRDSMA

-340 LLALANHHALLEHQ
+340 LLALALHHGLLDQQ
-354 LVSLLIGIGV
+354 LVSLLIGIGI
-364 ISIAMTPWLVQKAHG
+364 ISIAMTPWLVTQAHS

-384 TDSALL
+384 TDPALL

-401 KHQHVIIAG
+401 KNQHVIIAG

-420 FLKLED
+420 FLKIEE

-434 DPERVGEAKTAGE
+434 DPERVSEAKLAGE

-482 AMLALIKEL
+482 TMLALIREL
-491 AGQVRVLVRTRDDSF
+491 AGDLKVLVRTRDDSF
-506 LEAFKQAGAHEVI
+506 LEQYKQAGAFEVI
-519 PESQEGALMLVSHL
+519 PESLEGALMLVSHL

-566 QSASNLETDQLLER
+566 QSASNLEADQLLER
-580 LHPVLLHDQAWAV
+580 LHPLLLHDQAWAV
-593 GQTVQALAL
+593 GREVRELPL
-602 DAVRIKEVQRGEQ
+602 DEVRIKEVQRGDQ

-623 RLAAGGRGQAGA
+623 VLAAGDRLILFGTVVAMEQAEQRLLEGR
-635 VWQCGSDGAGRTKV
+635 
-649 AGGAL
+649 
-654 GLALRKAD
+654 
-662 QLIYASSRITSS
+662 
-674 IPRNCSTRARSL
+674 
-686 RVSL
+686 

>member
-294 VILCVF
+294 VIFCVF

-506 LEAFKQAGAHEVI
+506 LEAFKHAGAHEVI

-623 RLAAGGRGQAGA
+623 RLAAGDRLVLFGNAVAMEQAEQKLLEGR
-635 VWQCGSDGAGRTKV
+635 
-649 AGGAL
+649 
-654 GLALRKAD
+654 
-662 QLIYASSRITSS
+662 
-674 IPRNCSTRARSL
+674 
-686 RVSL
+686 

>member
-1 MYADVL
+1 MYTDLL

-15 LVAIFRRL
+15 LVAIFRRFGL
-23 GQPVILAYLV
+23 PVILAYLI

-39 PHGAAVLSEQANMQ
+39 PHGLAVITGQSIMQ

-67 GLEFSLPRLIAMRM
+67 GLEFSLPKLLAMRY
-81 LVVGVGGLQV
+81 LVLGVGGLQV
-91 LFTSLLFFWLGW
+91 LLTSLLFFWFGW
-103 WWGLSLPQALV
+103 HLGLSLAQALV
-114 VSGTLALSSTAVVI
+114 VGGTLALSSTAVVI

-166 ARPEI
+166 AEPQV
-171 QGSALLAE
+171 QGSALIAE
-179 IAWATLKGLFALFSL
+179 IAWAILKGSFALLSL

-233 HSLGLSMALGAFLAG
+233 YSLGLSMALGAFLAG

-260 EVDIRPFR
+260 EVDIKPFR

-281 TMDWQLVALAWWQ
+281 NMDWELVAQAWWQ
-294 VILCVF
+294 VLLCVV
-300 GLILIKSLL
+300 LLVLCKSLL

-314 GLMGERKRDAMA
+314 RLMGERKRDSMA

-340 LLALANHHALLEHQ
+340 LLALALHHGLLDPQ
-354 LVSLLIGIGV
+354 LVSRLIGIGI
-364 ISIAMTPWLVQKAHG
+364 ISIAMTPWLVTQAHS

-384 TDSALL
+384 TDPALL

-401 KHQHVIIAG
+401 KSQHVIIAG

-420 FLKLED
+420 FLKLEE

-434 DPERVGEAKTAGE
+434 DPERVSEAKLAGE

-482 AMLALIKEL
+482 AMLALIREL
-491 AGQVRVLVRTRDDSF
+491 AGELKVLVRTRDDSF
-506 LEAFKQAGAHEVI
+506 LEHYKQAGAFEVI

-533 LLNCDIPIGRVIR
+533 LVNCDIPLGRVIR
-546 RMELERSSQYR
+546 RMEHERSSQYR

-566 QSASNLETDQLLER
+566 QSANNLEADQLLER
-580 LHPVLLHDQAWAV
+580 LHPLMLHDQAWAV
-593 GQTVQALAL
+593 GREVRELPL
-602 DAVRIKEVQRGEQ
+602 DEVRIKEVQRGDQ
-615 SLEPRPEL
+615 MLEPRDEL
-623 RLAAGGRGQAGA
+623 TLQAGDRLILFGTA
-635 VWQCGSDGAGRTKV
+635 VAIEQAEQRLLEGR
-649 AGGAL
+649 
-654 GLALRKAD
+654 
-662 QLIYASSRITSS
+662 
-674 IPRNCSTRARSL
+674 
-686 RVSL
+686 

>member
-1 MYADVL
+1 MYTDLL

-23 GQPVILAYLV
+23 GLPVILAYLI

-39 PHGAAVLSEQANMQ
+39 PHGLAMVTGQSTMQ

-67 GLEFSLPRLIAMRM
+67 GLEFSLPKLLAMRR
-81 LVVGVGGLQV
+81 LVLGVGGLQV
-91 LFTSLLFFWLGW
+91 LLTSLLFFWLAR

-166 ARPEI
+166 AQPEV

-179 IAWATLKGLFALFSL
+179 IAWATLKGLFALLSL

-221 ALLVALLAAFMT
+221 ALLVALLAAAMT
-233 HSLGLSMALGAFLAG
+233 YSLGLSMALGAFLAG

-260 EVDIRPFR
+260 EVDIKPFR

-281 TMDWQLVALAWWQ
+281 AMNWELVARNWWQ
-294 VILCVF
+294 VLLCVL
-300 GLILIKSLL
+300 GLVLCKALL

-314 GLMGERKRDAMA
+314 RLMGERKRDALA

-340 LLALANHHALLEHQ
+340 LLALASHHGLLVKE
-354 LVSLLIGIGV
+354 LVSLLIGMGI
-364 ISIAMTPWLVQKAHG
+364 ISIAMTPWLVIQAHS

-384 TDSALL
+384 TDPALL

-401 KHQHVIIAG
+401 KTQHVIIAG

-420 FLKLED
+420 FLKLEE

-434 DPERVGEAKTAGE
+434 DPERVSEAKLAGE

-482 AMLALIKEL
+482 AMLALIREL
-491 AGQVRVLVRTRDDSF
+491 AGDLKVLVRTRDDSF
-506 LEAFKQAGAHEVI
+506 LEQLKQAGAFEVI

-533 LLNCDIPIGRVIR
+533 LVNCDVPLGRVIR
-546 RMELERSSQYR
+546 RMEHERSSQYR

-566 QSASNLETDQLLER
+566 QSASNMEADQLLER
-580 LHPVLLHDQAWAV
+580 LHPLLLHDQAWAV
-593 GQTVQALAL
+593 GREVQELPL
-602 DAVRIKEVQRGEQ
+602 GEVRIKEVQRGAQ
-615 SLEPRPEL
+615 TLEPRAEL
-623 RLAAGGRGQAGA
+623 RLAAGDRLILFGTAVAMEQAEQRLLEGH
-635 VWQCGSDGAGRTKV
+635 
-649 AGGAL
+649 
-654 GLALRKAD
+654 
-662 QLIYASSRITSS
+662 
-674 IPRNCSTRARSL
+674 
-686 RVSL
+686 

>member
-294 VILCVF
+294 VIFCVF

-340 LLALANHHALLEHQ
+340 LLALANHHALLDHQ

-506 LEAFKQAGAHEVI
+506 LEVFKQAGAHEVI

-566 QSASNLETDQLLER
+566 QSVSNLETDQLLER
-580 LHPVLLHDQAWAV
+580 QHPVLLHDQAWAV

-602 DAVRIKEVQRGEQ
+602 DAV
-615 SLEPRPEL
+615 
-623 RLAAGGRGQAGA
+623 
-635 VWQCGSDGAGRTKV
+635 
-649 AGGAL
+649 
-654 GLALRKAD
+654 
-662 QLIYASSRITSS
+662 
-674 IPRNCSTRARSL
+674 
-686 RVSL
+686 

>member
-1 MYADVL
+1 MYTDLL

-15 LVAIFRRL
+15 LVATFRRL
-23 GQPVILAYLV
+23 GLPVILAYLI

-39 PHGAAVLSEQANMQ
+39 PHGLAVITGQSIMQ

-67 GLEFSLPRLIAMRM
+67 GLEFSLPKLLAMRR
-81 LVVGVGGLQV
+81 LVLGVGVLQV
-91 LFTSLLFFWLGW
+91 LLTSLLFFAIGW
-103 WWGLSLPQALV
+103 WWGLDLAQSLV
-114 VSGTLALSSTAVVI
+114 VAGTLALSSTAVVI

-166 ARPEI
+166 AQPEV
-171 QGSALLAE
+171 QGSALVAE
-179 IAWATLKGLFALFSL
+179 IALATLKGLFALLTL

-260 EVDIRPFR
+260 EVDIKPFR

-281 TMDWQLVALAWWQ
+281 AMDWELVARAWWQ
-294 VILCVF
+294 VLICVVVLVLC
-300 GLILIKSLL
+300 KSLL

-314 GLMGERKRDAMA
+314 RLMGERKRDSMA

-340 LLALANHHALLEHQ
+340 LLALALHHGLLDQQ
-354 LVSLLIGIGV
+354 LVSLLIGIGI
-364 ISIAMTPWLVQKAHG
+364 ISIAMTPWLVTQAHS

-384 TDSALL
+384 TDPALL

-401 KHQHVIIAG
+401 KNQHVIIAG

-420 FLKLED
+420 FLKIEE

-434 DPERVGEAKTAGE
+434 DPKRVSEAKQAGE

-482 AMLALIKEL
+482 AMLALIRAL
-491 AGQVRVLVRTRDDSF
+491 AGELKVLVRTRDDSF
-506 LEAFKQAGAHEVI
+506 LEQYKQAGAFEVI

-533 LLNCDIPIGRVIR
+533 LLNCDIPLGRVIR
-546 RMELERSSQYR
+546 RMEHERSSQYR

-566 QSASNLETDQLLER
+566 QSASNLEADQLLER
-580 LHPVLLHDQAWAV
+580 LHPLLLHDQAWAV
-593 GQTVQALAL
+593 GREVRELPL
-602 DAVRIKEVQRGEQ
+602 DEVRIKEVQRGDL
-615 SLEPRPEL
+615 SLDPRPEL
-623 RLAAGGRGQAGA
+623 VLAAGDRLILFGTVVAMEQAEQHLLEGH
-635 VWQCGSDGAGRTKV
+635 
-649 AGGAL
+649 
-654 GLALRKAD
+654 
-662 QLIYASSRITSS
+662 
-674 IPRNCSTRARSL
+674 
-686 RVSL
+686 

>member
-340 LLALANHHALLEHQ
+340 LLALANHHALLDHQ

-506 LEAFKQAGAHEVI
+506 LEVFKQAGAHEVI

-623 RLAAGGRGQAGA
+623 RLAAGDRLVLFGNAVAMEQAEQKLLEGR
-635 VWQCGSDGAGRTKV
+635 
-649 AGGAL
+649 
-654 GLALRKAD
+654 
-662 QLIYASSRITSS
+662 
-674 IPRNCSTRARSL
+674 
-686 RVSL
+686 

>member
-1 MYADVL
+1 MYTDLL

-23 GQPVILAYLV
+23 GLPVILAYLI

-39 PHGAAVLSEQANMQ
+39 PHGLAMVTGQSTMQ

-67 GLEFSLPRLIAMRM
+67 GLEFSLPKLLAMRR
-81 LVVGVGGLQV
+81 LVLGVGGLQV
-91 LFTSLLFFWLGW
+91 LLTSLLFFWLAR

-166 ARPEI
+166 AQPEV

-179 IAWATLKGLFALFSL
+179 IAWATLKGLFALLSL

-221 ALLVALLAAFMT
+221 ALLVALLAAAMT
-233 HSLGLSMALGAFLAG
+233 YSLGLSMALGAFLAG

-260 EVDIRPFR
+260 EVDIKPFR

-281 TMDWQLVALAWWQ
+281 AMNWELVARDWWQ
-294 VILCVF
+294 VLLCVL
-300 GLILIKSLL
+300 GLVLCKALL

-314 GLMGERKRDAMA
+314 RLMGERKRDALA

-340 LLALANHHALLEHQ
+340 LLALASHHGLLARE
-354 LVSLLIGIGV
+354 LVSLLIGMGI
-364 ISIAMTPWLVQKAHG
+364 ISIAMTPWLVIQAHS

-384 TDSALL
+384 TDPALL

-401 KHQHVIIAG
+401 KTQHVIIAG

-420 FLKLED
+420 FLKLEE

-434 DPERVGEAKTAGE
+434 DPERVSEAKLAGE

-482 AMLALIKEL
+482 AMLALIREL
-491 AGQVRVLVRTRDDSF
+491 AGDLKVLVRTRDDSF
-506 LEAFKQAGAHEVI
+506 LEQLKQAGAFEVI

-533 LLNCDIPIGRVIR
+533 LVNCDVPLGRVIR
-546 RMELERSSQYR
+546 RMEHERSSQYR

-566 QSASNLETDQLLER
+566 QSASNMEADQLLER
-580 LHPVLLHDQAWAV
+580 LHPLLLHDQAWAV
-593 GQTVQALAL
+593 GREVQELPL
-602 DAVRIKEVQRGEQ
+602 GEVRIKEVQRGEQ
-615 SLEPRPEL
+615 TLEPRAEL
-623 RLAAGGRGQAGA
+623 RLAAGDRLILFGTAVAMEQAEQRLLEGH
-635 VWQCGSDGAGRTKV
+635 
-649 AGGAL
+649 
-654 GLALRKAD
+654 
-662 QLIYASSRITSS
+662 
-674 IPRNCSTRARSL
+674 
-686 RVSL
+686 

>member
-1 MYADVL
+1 MYTDLL

-23 GQPVILAYLV
+23 GLPVILAYLI

-39 PHGAAVLSEQANMQ
+39 PHGLAMVTGQSTMQ

-67 GLEFSLPRLIAMRM
+67 GLEFSLPKLLAMRR
-81 LVVGVGGLQV
+81 LVLGVGGLQV
-91 LFTSLLFFWLGW
+91 LLTSLLFFWLAR

-166 ARPEI
+166 ARPEV

-179 IAWATLKGLFALFSL
+179 IAWATLKGLFALLSL

-221 ALLVALLAAFMT
+221 ALLVALLAAAMT
-233 HSLGLSMALGAFLAG
+233 YSLGLSMALGAFLAG

-260 EVDIRPFR
+260 EVDIKPFR

-281 TMDWQLVALAWWQ
+281 AMNWELVARNWWQ
-294 VILCVF
+294 VLLCVL
-300 GLILIKSLL
+300 GLVLCKALL

-314 GLMGERKRDAMA
+314 RLMGERKRDALA

-340 LLALANHHALLEHQ
+340 LLALASHHGLLVKE
-354 LVSLLIGIGV
+354 LVSLLIGMGI
-364 ISIAMTPWLVQKAHG
+364 ISIAMTPWLVIQAHS

-384 TDSALL
+384 TDPALL

-401 KHQHVIIAG
+401 KTQHVIIAG

-420 FLKLED
+420 FLKLEE

-434 DPERVGEAKTAGE
+434 DPERVSEAKLAGE

-482 AMLALIKEL
+482 AMLALIREL
-491 AGQVRVLVRTRDDSF
+491 AGDLKVLVRTRDDSF
-506 LEAFKQAGAHEVI
+506 LEQLKQAGAFEVI

-533 LLNCDIPIGRVIR
+533 LVNCDVPLGRVIR
-546 RMELERSSQYR
+546 RMEHERSSQYR

-566 QSASNLETDQLLER
+566 QSASNMEADQLLER
-580 LHPVLLHDQAWAV
+580 LHPLLLHDQAWAV
-593 GQTVQALAL
+593 GREVQELPL
-602 DAVRIKEVQRGEQ
+602 GEVRIKEVQRGAQ
-615 SLEPRPEL
+615 TLEPRAEL
-623 RLAAGGRGQAGA
+623 RLAAGDRLILFGTAVAMEQAEQRLLEGH
-635 VWQCGSDGAGRTKV
+635 
-649 AGGAL
+649 
-654 GLALRKAD
+654 
-662 QLIYASSRITSS
+662 
-674 IPRNCSTRARSL
+674 
-686 RVSL
+686 

>member
-1 MYADVL
+1 MYTDVL

-23 GQPVILAYLV
+23 GQPVILAYLL
-33 AGVLLG
+33 AGVVLG
-39 PHGAAVLSEQANMQ
+39 PYGAAVITGQAIMQ

-81 LVVGVGGLQV
+81 LVLGVGGLQV
-91 LFTSLLFFWLGW
+91 LFTSSLFFWLAW

-114 VSGTLALSSTAVVI
+114 VAGTLALSSTAVVI

-171 QGSALLAE
+171 QGGALLAE

-221 ALLVALLAAFMT
+221 ALLVALLAA
-233 HSLGLSMALGAFLAG
+233 SLTQWMGLSMALGAFLAG

-281 TMDWQLVALAWWQ
+281 TMDWQLVARAWWQ
-294 VILCVF
+294 VILSVL

-314 GLMGERKRDAMA
+314 RLMGERKRDAMA
-326 AGIMLSQVG
+326 TGIMLSQVG

-340 LLALANHHALLEHQ
+340 LLALANHHGLLDHQ
-354 LVSLLIGIGV
+354 LISLLIGIGV
-364 ISIAMTPWLVQKAHG
+364 TSIAMTPWLVQRAHG

-384 TDSALL
+384 IDSTLL
-390 TRSEVAQSGLS
+390 SRSEVAQSGLS

-434 DPERVGEAKTAGE
+434 DPERVSEAKSAGE

-491 AGQVRVLVRTRDDSF
+491 AVDVRVLVRTRDDSF

-533 LLNCDIPIGRVIR
+533 LLNCNVPIGRVIR
-546 RMELERSSQYR
+546 RMEHERSSQYR

-566 QSASNLETDQLLER
+566 QSAGNLETDQLLER

-593 GQTVQALAL
+593 GRTVQALAL
-602 DAVRIKEVQRGEQ
+602 EEVRIKEVQRGEQ

-623 RLAAGGRGQAGA
+623 TLAVGDRLVLFGNAVAMEQAEQRLLEGR
-635 VWQCGSDGAGRTKV
+635 
-649 AGGAL
+649 
-654 GLALRKAD
+654 
-662 QLIYASSRITSS
+662 
-674 IPRNCSTRARSL
+674 
-686 RVSL
+686 

>member
-1 MYADVL
+1 MYTDVL

-23 GQPVILAYLV
+23 GQPVILAYLL
-33 AGVLLG
+33 AGVVLG
-39 PHGAAVLSEQANMQ
+39 PYGAAVITGQAIMQ

-81 LVVGVGGLQV
+81 LVLGVGGLQV
-91 LFTSLLFFWLGW
+91 LFTSSLFFWLAW

-114 VSGTLALSSTAVVI
+114 VAGTLALSSTAVVI

-171 QGSALLAE
+171 QGGALLAE

-221 ALLVALLAAFMT
+221 ALLVALLAA
-233 HSLGLSMALGAFLAG
+233 SLTQWMGLSMALGAFLAG

-281 TMDWQLVALAWWQ
+281 TMDWQLVARAWWQ
-294 VILCVF
+294 VILSVL

-314 GLMGERKRDAMA
+314 RLMGERKRDAMA
-326 AGIMLSQVG
+326 TGIMLSQVG

-340 LLALANHHALLEHQ
+340 LLALANHHGLLDHQ
-354 LVSLLIGIGV
+354 LISLLIGIGV
-364 ISIAMTPWLVQKAHG
+364 TSIAMTPWLVQRAHG

-384 TDSALL
+384 IDSTLL
-390 TRSEVAQSGLS
+390 SRSEVAQSGLS

-434 DPERVGEAKTAGE
+434 DPERVSEAKSAGE

-482 AMLALIKEL
+482 AMLALIREL
-491 AGQVRVLVRTRDDSF
+491 AVDVRVLVRTRDDSF

-533 LLNCDIPIGRVIR
+533 LLNCNVPIGRVIR
-546 RMELERSSQYR
+546 RMEHERSSQYR

-566 QSASNLETDQLLER
+566 QSAGNLETDQLLER

-593 GQTVQALAL
+593 GRTVQALAL
-602 DAVRIKEVQRGEQ
+602 EEVRIKEVQRGEQ

-623 RLAAGGRGQAGA
+623 TLAAGDRLVLFGNAVAMEQAEQRLLEGR
-635 VWQCGSDGAGRTKV
+635 
-649 AGGAL
+649 
-654 GLALRKAD
+654 
-662 QLIYASSRITSS
+662 
-674 IPRNCSTRARSL
+674 
-686 RVSL
+686 

>member
-1 MYADVL
+1 MYTDLL
-7 ILLFAAVL
+7 ILLFTAVL
-15 LVAIFRRL
+15 LVATFRRL
-23 GQPVILAYLV
+23 GLPVILAYLI

-39 PHGAAVLSEQANMQ
+39 PHGLAVITGQSIMQ

-67 GLEFSLPRLIAMRM
+67 GLEFSLPKLLAMRR
-81 LVVGVGGLQV
+81 LVLGVGGLQV
-91 LFTSLLFFWLGW
+91 LLTSLLFFALAW
-103 WWGLSLPQALV
+103 WWGLGLAQSLV
-114 VSGTLALSSTAVVI
+114 VAGTLALSSTAVVI

-166 ARPEI
+166 AQPEV
-171 QGSALLAE
+171 QGSALAAE
-179 IAWATLKGLFALFSL
+179 IAWATLKGLFALLTL

-260 EVDIRPFR
+260 EVDIKPFR

-281 TMDWQLVALAWWQ
+281 AMDWELVARAWWQ
-294 VILCVF
+294 VLVCVVLLVLC
-300 GLILIKSLL
+300 KSLL

-314 GLMGERKRDAMA
+314 RLMGERKRDSMA

-340 LLALANHHALLEHQ
+340 LLALALHHGLLDQQ
-354 LVSLLIGIGV
+354 LVSLLIGIGI
-364 ISIAMTPWLVQKAHG
+364 ISIAMTPWLVTQAHS

-384 TDSALL
+384 TDPALL

-401 KHQHVIIAG
+401 KNQHVIIAG

-420 FLKLED
+420 FLKIEE

-434 DPERVGEAKTAGE
+434 DPERVSEAKLAGE

-482 AMLALIKEL
+482 AMLALIREL
-491 AGQVRVLVRTRDDSF
+491 AGELKVLVRTRDDSF
-506 LEAFKQAGAHEVI
+506 LEQYKQAGAFEVI

-566 QSASNLETDQLLER
+566 QSASNLEADQLLER
-580 LHPVLLHDQAWAV
+580 LHPLLLHDQAWAV
-593 GQTVQALAL
+593 GREVRELSL
-602 DAVRIKEVQRGEQ
+602 DEIRIKEIQRGDQ

-623 RLAAGGRGQAGA
+623 VLAAGDRLILFGTVVAMEQAEQRLLEGH
-635 VWQCGSDGAGRTKV
+635 
-649 AGGAL
+649 
-654 GLALRKAD
+654 
-662 QLIYASSRITSS
+662 
-674 IPRNCSTRARSL
+674 
-686 RVSL
+686 